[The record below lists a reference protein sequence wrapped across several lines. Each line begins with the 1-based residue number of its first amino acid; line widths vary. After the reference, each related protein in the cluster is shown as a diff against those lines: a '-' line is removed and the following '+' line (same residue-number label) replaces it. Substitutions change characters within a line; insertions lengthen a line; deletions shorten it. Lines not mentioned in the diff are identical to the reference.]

1 MIAPSSPLHLHSQQK
16 ERGKWK
22 WKNGFYLNL
31 LFVTYWPKLCCLI
44 PPICKRGVSKTLC
57 LQETP
62 EHPLSMLWHPFVAG
76 KSMVS
81 KKTKP
86 DNKSS
91 FSGVLSLWKQGPLW
105 FQFGVLC
112 QEIQLGGQVGSYG
125 QTWGPDFPPYL
136 TGEPALSALQ
146 CPRPGNAGVPE
157 RLHLTPRPCVSSTP
171 VLPGPRSSVSPA
183 RFLVCS
189 ISASIFI

>member
-1 MIAPSSPLHLHSQQK
+1 M
-16 ERGKWK
+16 
-22 WKNGFYLNL
+22 
-31 LFVTYWPKLCCLI
+31 TYWPKLCCLI

-125 QTWGPDFPPYL
+125 LGRR
-136 TGEPALSALQ
+136 TGEP
-146 CPRPGNAGVPE
+146 PDRPGVQTSLHISQESQRSLRFSVRVQEMPGARAPPSDPSSMRVPPHQSSQAPDPLCP
-157 RLHLTPRPCVSSTP
+157 LHASWSVVSLP
-171 VLPGPRSSVSPA
+171 VFLFKSVH
-183 RFLVCS
+183 
-189 ISASIFI
+189 